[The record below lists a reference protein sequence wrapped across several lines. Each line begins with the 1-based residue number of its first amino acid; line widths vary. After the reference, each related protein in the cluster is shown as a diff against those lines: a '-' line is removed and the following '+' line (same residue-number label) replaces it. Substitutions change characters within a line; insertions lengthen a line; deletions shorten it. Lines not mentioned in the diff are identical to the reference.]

1 MSEINNQASDATK
14 SSYSNPN
21 MVLDTEKQSS
31 ERIDDVANTNR
42 EPVSCTANPEER
54 DLASETGSEIRD
66 IKCRSSGS

>member
-31 ERIDDVANTNR
+31 ERIDDVANTNK
-42 EPVSCTANPEER
+42 ELVSSTANPEER
-54 DLASETGSEIRD
+54 DLASETGSEI
-66 IKCRSSGS
+66 